1 MNRTFRQA
9 IYYPTPEQHERL
21 KELAYKKKVS
31 MSYLIRC
38 AIDKAYFEEQK
49 QRKEGR

>member
-21 KELAYKKKVS
+21 KALAYEKRVS
-31 MSYLIRC
+31 MAYLIRY
-38 AIDKAYFEEQK
+38 ALDKVYFDGEQK
-49 QRKEGR
+49 Q